1 MAVPATTSAK
11 LWARAGGQQGFETA
25 IIERCGRRES
35 PVEEALIE
43 MRLEGVSV
51 RGSRTLPKPYSQ
63 RVLPAKAKLAGPQ
76 ALWVKE
82 PGKPDEL

>member
-1 MAVPATTSAK
+1 MPATTSAK

-82 PGKPDEL
+82 PSKPDEL